1 MEIMIKEAK
10 HMEILTV
17 RESKF
22 LLVISI
28 ICSVLFGLS
37 WFFSAIAGIKNHDLT
52 TLIICSLVFGSAAI
66 LGILLLINFFRRKLI
81 LYADHLSYTPGL
93 GKTKTFS
100 YHAIDHI
107 ILKMERCI
115 LYDSSRKKLAS
126 FEINMPGSLDALYY
140 LAQKGI
146 TIENKNLSIP
156 FLSDAKSRS
165 DSYNSYINNYISTK
179 WSPERIAKEK
189 KITRILGFVL
199 VILCAAAL
207 LLPLKLLL
215 SVQVLILLFH
225 YFIYLFLYPKMT
237 MENVKK
243 DDLTR
248 ISLPFWSLAPG
259 FLVIFAFITN
269 MNIKEGAWLSHT
281 IIMMILLLIPYF
293 LVLAVRK
300 IKMRLSNLLA
310 MVFFIFMLAFVSS
323 PAINYAA
330 TFDKPIHETVTVL
343 AKKENHSSRSGTK
356 RYFYFIWQ
364 GKEHSMLVSE
374 SLYNSADEGN
384 TVRLCINKSI
394 FGMEYYKLHE

>member
-1 MEIMIKEAK
+1 
-10 HMEILTV
+10 MEILTV
-17 RESKF
+17 HESKF
-22 LLVISI
+22 LLIISI
-28 ICSVLFGLS
+28 LCSVLFGLC
-37 WFFSAIAGIKNHDLT
+37 WFFSAKAGLTNHDIE
-52 TLIICSLVFGSAAI
+52 TLIICSLVFGGFTV
-66 LGILLLINFFRRKLI
+66 LGIFLLINFFRRKLI

-100 YHAIDHI
+100 YHAIDLI

-126 FEINMPGSLDALYY
+126 FEINMPGSPDALYY

-146 TIENKNLSIP
+146 TIENKNLSTP

-165 DSYNSYINNYISTK
+165 DSYNSYIEGYISNR

-189 KITRILGFVL
+189 KITRILAFVL
-199 VILCAAAL
+199 VIFCAVSL
-207 LLPLKLLL
+207 FLPLKWLL
-215 SVQVLILLFH
+215 SVQVLILLSL
-225 YFIYLFLYPKMT
+225 YFIYLFLYPKIT
-237 MENVKK
+237 VENVKK
-243 DDLTR
+243 DDYTR
-248 ISLPFWSLAPG
+248 IPLPFWSLAPS

-269 MNIKEGAWLSHT
+269 VNIKEGAWLSHS
-281 IIMMILLLIPYF
+281 IIMMLLLLIPYF

-300 IKMRLSNLLA
+300 IKMRLSNFLA
-310 MVFFIFMLAFVSS
+310 MAFFIFILAFVFS

-364 GKEHSMLVSE
+364 GKEQSMLVSE
-374 SLYNSADEGN
+374 SLYDSASEGD

>member
-1 MEIMIKEAK
+1 M
-10 HMEILTV
+10 
-17 RESKF
+17 
-22 LLVISI
+22 
-28 ICSVLFGLS
+28 
-37 WFFSAIAGIKNHDLT
+37 
-52 TLIICSLVFGSAAI
+52 
-66 LGILLLINFFRRKLI
+66 
-81 LYADHLSYTPGL
+81 YADHLSYTPGL

-100 YHAIDHI
+100 YHAIDLI

-126 FEINMPGSLDALYY
+126 FEINMPGSPDALCY

-165 DSYNSYINNYISTK
+165 DSYNSYIESYISNR

-199 VILCAAAL
+199 VIFCAVSL
-207 LLPLKLLL
+207 FLPLKWLL
-215 SVQVLILLFH
+215 SVQVLILLSL
-225 YFIYLFLYPKMT
+225 YFIFLFLYPKMT
-237 MENVKK
+237 AENVKK
-243 DDLTR
+243 DDYTR
-248 ISLPFWSLAPG
+248 IPLPFWSLAPS

-269 MNIKEGAWLSHT
+269 VNIKEGAWLSHS
-281 IIMMILLLIPYF
+281 IIMMLLLLIPYF

-310 MVFFIFMLAFVSS
+310 MAFFIFILAFVSS
-323 PAINYAA
+323 PAINYVA
-330 TFDKPIHETVTVL
+330 TLDKPIHETVTVL

-364 GKEHSMLVSE
+364 GEEPLSVFIACSKNSTAPDTSSCVGCPFATPPT
-374 SLYNSADEGN
+374 SLKGP
-384 TVRLCINKSI
+384 
-394 FGMEYYKLHE
+394 